1 MPCRKVAPLGEKG
14 DATPGRRSKIRL
26 VSAQRRRYSWT
37 MSNHIYKKI
46 ELVGSSA
53 EGIEDAVKNALAKA
67 SGSLRNLRWFEIV
80 ETRGHIEDGKIGHWQ
95 VTIKVGFTLDG

>member
-1 MPCRKVAPLGEKG
+1 MLLQEDARRLDWCQHSDGVTLGC
-14 DATPGRRSKIRL
+14 
-26 VSAQRRRYSWT
+26 

>member
-1 MPCRKVAPLGEKG
+1 MSC
-14 DATPGRRSKIRL
+14 RRSHLPAKKGMRLQEDAAKIRL
-26 VSAQRRRYSWT
+26 VSAKRRRYSWT

-53 EGIEDAVKNALAKA
+53 DSIEDAVKNAFSKA
-67 SGSLRNLRWFEIV
+67 SKSLRNLRWFEVV
-80 ETRGHIEDGKIGHWQ
+80 ETRGQIEDGKIGHWQ